1 MKNQSNKKK
10 PFCPAPYLFLLPC
23 MVVFVLFIFYPFV
36 KTIVF
41 SFFLTDFR
49 GQAREFVGFE
59 NYITQFGNTQFRNS
73 LKLTLTFAPM
83 IGFPTLIGAYLLAA
97 LAHDRILGSRLFEM
111 MYSIPMACASVP
123 VAAIW
128 VRLLAPGKY
137 GMLNHLLGTEIRW
150 LLDPKYAL
158 PSVALVTVWLQIG
171 ISFIFLLTGFRNV
184 PDELIES
191 ARIDGAGYFK
201 RLFKIITPI
210 ASPQI
215 FFVVFLNIV
224 SSFQAFS
231 QIRTLTYGGPSY
243 STTVLVY
250 SIYISA
256 IQNTRFETAFVQSNV
271 LFLIILIIT
280 FLQFRTEK
288 RMVHYQ

>member
-1 MKNQSNKKK
+1 MKNQLIKKK
-10 PFCPAPYLFLLPC
+10 SFCPAPYLFLLPC
-23 MVVFVLFIFYPFV
+23 MIIFVFFIFYPFV

-41 SFFLTDFR
+41 SFFLTDFCGR
-49 GQAREFVGFE
+49 VREFVGFE
-59 NYITQFGNTQFRNS
+59 NYITQFGSAQFRSS
-73 LKLTLTFAPM
+73 LKLTLIFAPM

-97 LAHDRILGSRLFEM
+97 LANDRTRENRLFEM
-111 MYSIPMACASVP
+111 MYSLPMACASVP
-123 VAAIW
+123 VGAIW

-137 GMLNHLLGTEIRW
+137 GMFNYLLGTEIRW

-158 PSVALVTVWLQIG
+158 SSVALVTVWLQMG

-184 PDELIES
+184 PDELVES

-201 RLFKIITPI
+201 RLFKIITPM

-224 SSFQAFS
+224 SSFQSFS

-250 SIYISA
+250 SIYLSA
-256 IQNTRFETAFVQSNV
+256 IQNTRFETAFAQSMV
-271 LFLIILIIT
+271 LFLIILVVT
-280 FLQFRTEK
+280 FLQFGTEK
-288 RMVHYQ
+288 KVVHYQ